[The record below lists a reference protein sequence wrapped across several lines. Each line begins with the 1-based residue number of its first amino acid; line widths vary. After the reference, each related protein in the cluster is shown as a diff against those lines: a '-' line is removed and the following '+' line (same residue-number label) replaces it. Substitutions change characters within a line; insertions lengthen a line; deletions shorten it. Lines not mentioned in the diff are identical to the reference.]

1 MPCTWDPNQYSHPKP
16 RIPQLTSR
24 FDKNYIIFRYFE
36 ISKKNQIDIWFL
48 EKLGIDC
55 ITFYETVSSLLKTI
69 GTSLEKKSQQRG
81 TGHSSIQ
88 NFLFKTT
95 ENRRLVTKSKNHTT
109 LVGAPYTIQ
118 TWGLTLNP

>member
-1 MPCTWDPNQYSHPKP
+1 
-16 RIPQLTSR
+16 LT
-24 FDKNYIIFRYFE
+24 KIILFLDILKFP
-36 ISKKNQIDIWFL
+36 KKNQIDIWFL

-55 ITFYETVSSLLKTI
+55 ISFYETVSSLLKTI